1 MEEASDNR
9 NKDTS
14 KRARTHEKEY
24 VERDSKLACSGTSTV
39 PKMVAF
45 ENKKGDHIGLH
56 FLSAQNLKSQIIL
69 ISKVGEVRLVNP
81 FLDAVEKYDNALQR
95 TE

>member
-1 MEEASDNR
+1 MEETSDNR
-9 NKDTS
+9 NKDAS
-14 KRARTHEKEY
+14 KRARTNEKEY

-56 FLSAQNLKSQIIL
+56 FLSSQNHM
-69 ISKVGEVRLVNP
+69 
-81 FLDAVEKYDNALQR
+81 FLNHFDIKAR
-95 TE
+95 

>member
-9 NKDTS
+9 NKDAS

-24 VERDSKLACSGTSTV
+24 VERDSKLTCSGTSTV

-56 FLSAQNLKSQIIL
+56 FLSAQKRIIKTNGIYLKGPEPLFRCSLEI
-69 ISKVGEVRLVNP
+69 
-81 FLDAVEKYDNALQR
+81 
-95 TE
+95 

>member
-1 MEEASDNR
+1 MEETSNDG

-14 KRARTHEKEY
+14 KRARAHEKEY
-24 VERDSKLACSGTSTV
+24 AKWDSKLACSGTSIV

-56 FLSAQNLKSQIIL
+56 FLSAQNHI
-69 ISKVGEVRLVNP
+69 
-81 FLDAVEKYDNALQR
+81 F
-95 TE
+95 